1 MGEFQKESFLKE
13 KQKEF
18 KKMKAQLLKLN
29 TQQYS

>member
-13 KQKEF
+13 KQKEL

-29 TQQYS
+29 TQQFS